1 MKLGIEEN
9 VVGCPEETTV
19 AQNTKEFVETL
30 LAIERNAQLNQAV
43 EFVGKSLRDKF
54 VEMEFVEQNL
64 AEGFVKPNQVE
75 EFVDKFLIPIESVTE
90 DHDKSVHGYLAE
102 MFVVMFPTQ
111 NMYVEMLQDIEMK
124 VFHVKDPLKYPTM

>member
-19 AQNTKEFVETL
+19 LNTKEFVETL
-30 LAIERNAQLNQAV
+30 LAIEECTTKPGRRVCRQKPPRQICRNGV
-43 EFVGKSLRDKF
+43 CRTEPSRRIC
-54 VEMEFVEQNL
+54 ET
-64 AEGFVKPNQVE
+64 KPGRRVCRQVH
-75 EFVDKFLIPIESVTE
+75 IPIESVTE
-90 DHDKSVHGYLAE
+90 DHDKSEHGYLAE

-124 VFHVKDPLKYPTM
+124 VSHVKDPLKYPTM